1 MLWRTLQTPSFSKM
15 GLLYNFRPKWSFFF
29 NEFPFP
35 SNSIFSWD
43 FCLKWLIIWV
53 VFWSQD
59 LLVCLLLRLQT
70 VLEAFRT
77 SCFFS
82 ISGKV
87 MLVRRGWWE
96 DSLLQHWF
104 DPFFISC
111 LQLNLEEA
119 KMHKPTK
126 TTRVETRITQQMSA
140 ISITLSSFHSEF
152 SRGMLLMQT
161 FRIYERY
168 KILDVK
174 HISRIVEI

>member
-1 MLWRTLQTPSFSKM
+1 MLSYKVAICA
-15 GLLYNFRPKWSFFF
+15 G
-29 NEFPFP
+29 EFPFP

-87 MLVRRGWWE
+87 MLVRRWGWE

-119 KMHKPTK
+119 KMHKPT
-126 TTRVETRITQQMSA
+126 TTRVKLRLGLLSKWARLVSRSVVHSIRIFKRHA
-140 ISITLSSFHSEF
+140 SSHANF
-152 SRGMLLMQT
+152 
-161 FRIYERY
+161 
-168 KILDVK
+168 
-174 HISRIVEI
+174 

>member
-77 SCFFS
+77 SCFFLFPVKLCLWGEDGGRIPFYNIDLIRFLFRACNWILRKQRCINRREWSLRLGLLSKWARLVSRSVHS
-82 ISGKV
+82 IPNFQEACFSCK
-87 MLVRRGWWE
+87 
-96 DSLLQHWF
+96 LLEF
-104 DPFFISC
+104 MRD
-111 LQLNLEEA
+111 
-119 KMHKPTK
+119 TK
-126 TTRVETRITQQMSA
+126 
-140 ISITLSSFHSEF
+140 F
-152 SRGMLLMQT
+152 LM
-161 FRIYERY
+161 
-168 KILDVK
+168 
-174 HISRIVEI
+174 